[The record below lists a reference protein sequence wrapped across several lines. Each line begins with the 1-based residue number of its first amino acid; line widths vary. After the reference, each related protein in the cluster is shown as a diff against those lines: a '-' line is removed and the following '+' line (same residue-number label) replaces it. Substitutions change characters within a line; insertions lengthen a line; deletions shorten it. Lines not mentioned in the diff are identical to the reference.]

1 MYHVDY
7 QCREGLAWIAYADTA
22 VQLYPKLHLEL
33 LLSTES
39 STSLRP
45 SLSCARAR
53 EPCYSII
60 VLLCSTLISASSPES
75 NLRLFLAHTHLSL
88 PLVLRRT
95 LCLSFRRQ
103 SRSSKFRGWCR
114 VGPG

>member
-1 MYHVDY
+1 M
-7 QCREGLAWIAYADTA
+7 EGRPGLDSVRRYCCTA
-22 VQLYPKLHLEL
+22 VYPKLHLEL
-33 LLSTES
+33 LLSIES

-75 NLRLFLAHTHLSL
+75 NLRLSLAHTLLSL
-88 PLVLRRT
+88 PLALRRT

-103 SRSSKFRGWCR
+103 SRSSKMIQ
-114 VGPG
+114 VP

>member
-1 MYHVDY
+1 M
-7 QCREGLAWIAYADTA
+7 
-22 VQLYPKLHLEL
+22 
-33 LLSTES
+33 
-39 STSLRP
+39 RP

-75 NLRLFLAHTHLSL
+75 NLRPCLAHTHLSL

-103 SRSSKFRGWCR
+103 SKIFKDDTGALNLLDLVHELWTQFEARCLTFRGCCR
-114 VGPG
+114 LGPA

>member
-1 MYHVDY
+1 MYL
-7 QCREGLAWIAYADTA
+7 QLPMQGRPGLDSVCQYCCTA
-22 VQLYPKLHLEL
+22 VYPKLYLEL

-45 SLSCARAR
+45 SLSCARVR
-53 EPCYSII
+53 EPCYYII

-75 NLRLFLAHTHLSL
+75 NLRLSLAHTHLSL
-88 PLVLRRT
+88 PLVLSRT

-103 SRSSKFRGWCR
+103 SRSSKMI
-114 VGPG
+114 

>member
-60 VLLCSTLISASSPES
+60 VLLCSTLISASSPKL
-75 NLRLFLAHTHLSL
+75 NLRLSLAHTHLSL
-88 PLVLRRT
+88 PLALTPLSRT

-103 SRSSKFRGWCR
+103 SRSSKMIR
-114 VGPG
+114 VP